1 MRPLKMVDLLYSAFQ
16 VGHMQEAKKFAL
28 DVSHTFIASI
38 LNMFLTFVIS
48 IILARY
54 LGAYDLGLYRLTYT
68 FYGVA
73 TMVGAFGI
81 PVAVIKYVAEYKDDE
96 VNLNKTISSAIITS
110 WITGIIL
117 IIIIYISSQTIA
129 ALFKMP
135 QIKDLLVLL
144 SPVFPFI
151 LVNSVLYSTLNGL
164 RNMKRYAKALIFQQ
178 MLMTASTIILIYY
191 DFGVSG
197 AVISIVISSIGISAY
212 LIYYC
217 KGYFHLILD
226 GYLET
231 TKKLAAFGAKM
242 FGANLIN
249 MINLQADIVFL
260 GYFLTATN
268 VGYYSAAT
276 GLSRFF
282 LVIPQAIQTVS
293 YPATSEYWLKKNIPG
308 LQKMLDKSMRYSALI
323 LMPAGL
329 AIGFFA
335 EDIISGIYGQGFLQ
349 SALPLQILLIG
360 TVIFGVACTS
370 IGGSL
375 AGINRPDLSLKAA
388 VISAAANVILNV
400 TLIPKFGINGAAI
413 ATCTS
418 LFIMTLIF
426 GLMTIRTLSV
436 KIDLRWFALMI
447 IAALFGVLAFIAGIR
462 FFNQFLLGSVILII
476 YTYLA
481 LGIIIKI
488 DDVQIAIST
497 INSLRKR

>member
-1 MRPLKMVDLLYSAFQ
+1 MVGLLYLSFQ
-16 VGHMQEAKKFAL
+16 NSHMQEAKKFAL

-38 LNMFLTFVIS
+38 INMFLIFVIS
-48 IILARY
+48 IILARH

-73 TMVGAFGI
+73 TMVGALGI
-81 PVAVIKYVAEYKDDE
+81 PVAVIKYVAEYKDDG
-96 VNLNKTISSAIITS
+96 VNLDKIVSSAIITS
-110 WITGIIL
+110 LIAGVVIGIL
-117 IIIIYISSQTIA
+117 IYMLSQNLA
-129 ALFKMP
+129 DLFRMQ
-135 QIKDLLVLL
+135 QIKSLLVLL

-151 LVNSVLYSTLNGL
+151 LVNSILFGTLNGL
-164 RNMKRYAKALIFQQ
+164 RKMKRYAIALILQQ
-178 MLMTASTIILIYY
+178 ALITASTVILIYY

-197 AVISIVISSIGISAY
+197 AIMSIVISSIGMSAY
-212 LIYYC
+212 LIYSC
-217 KGYFHLILD
+217 RGYFHLVLD

-249 MINLQADIVFL
+249 MINLQADVVFL

-276 GLSRFF
+276 GLSKFF
-282 LVIPQAIQTVS
+282 LVVPQAIQTVS
-293 YPATSEYWLKKNIPG
+293 YPATTEYWTKKNIPG
-308 LQKMLDKSMRYSALI
+308 LQKMLDKSVRYSALA

-335 EDIISGIYGQGFLQ
+335 EDIVSRIYGNAFQQ

-388 VISAAANVILNV
+388 GISATANVILNV
-400 TLIPKFGINGAAI
+400 ALIPRFGIAGAAI

-418 LFIMTLIF
+418 LIIMTLIF
-426 GLMTIRTLSV
+426 GLMTTRTLSI
-436 KIDLRWFALMI
+436 KMDIRWFVMMI
-447 IAALFGVLAFIAGIR
+447 IAAFLGSLTFIVGIQ
-462 FFNQFLLGSVILII
+462 FFNQYLLGSVILII
-476 YTYLA
+476 YTALA
-481 LGIIIKI
+481 LGIILKR
-488 DDVQIAIST
+488 DDVNLVIST
-497 INSLRKR
+497 ISSSRKRGAN